1 MQKNELSPLYGQ
13 CIDLSIFLISKCVL
27 LRTQKIASLQTFFS
41 SFYFLLLLMS
51 PCLTYAIHYLG
62 KYPKTV
68 HDMIAQL
75 KKKWFPQEEIEEAIP
90 LLIENN
96 YLNDM
101 QYAESY
107 LHSEVVRKGKPLLL
121 IKQKLIM
128 KWVDKTLVN
137 ELIGSIEN
145 ELIEW
150 QSSKILKEIERLRTK
165 GKSDPEIAQALT
177 RKGFGRDEVR
187 KAIKNS

>member
-1 MQKNELSPLYGQ
+1 
-13 CIDLSIFLISKCVL
+13 
-27 LRTQKIASLQTFFS
+27 
-41 SFYFLLLLMS
+41 MS